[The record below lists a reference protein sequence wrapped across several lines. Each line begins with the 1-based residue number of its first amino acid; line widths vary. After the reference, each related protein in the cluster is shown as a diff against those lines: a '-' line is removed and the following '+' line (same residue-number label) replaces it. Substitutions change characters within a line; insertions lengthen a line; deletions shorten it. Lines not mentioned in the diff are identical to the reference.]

1 MRKKICHV
9 PELEKTLKLMNLGL
23 IQRAIFCK
31 FMQFRAIC
39 CNSMSKS
46 IDVNSVRACTTWHE
60 IARDCRKWQDIAV
73 NEMAEND
80 ALSVVASNGI
90 VRTNSP

>member
-1 MRKKICHV
+1 
-9 PELEKTLKLMNLGL
+9 
-23 IQRAIFCK
+23 
-31 FMQFRAIC
+31 MQFRAIS

-46 IDVNSVRACTTWHE
+46 IDVNSVIACTFWHE
-60 IARDCRKWQDIAV
+60 IARDCMKWQDIAV